1 MGGLTKYQAG
11 FKVRQWMC
19 QFMSNSRPNLLQLI
33 NESLK
38 NTLAS
43 EDSWLSS
50 PIPTFGFLYL
60 HGFLSDG
67 STEALD
73 ISAKLSLVCA
83 LVDVLGNAEVDDFAN
98 EKLYLNRRIS
108 SGDYGIDI
116 DDTIVLEDGWKLRI
130 KADGGSGSALAG
142 ELLDNILNIKIID
155 LHRAAMNTLD
165 DWESIDWSEAATE
178 DINIE
183 DGCCRVSPDDGMDGF
198 GKPEF
203 SLITPAGK
211 QIALDQER
219 IEIKVDDSVYS
230 GKGSVHISHTCGS
243 EKLEFSA
250 AYDLSECDSVCLG
263 YNVAWEICEESLRL
277 ELDRALRNGLDA
289 IRKVAGK

>member
-1 MGGLTKYQAG
+1 M
-11 FKVRQWMC
+11 R
-19 QFMSNSRPNLLQLI
+19 QFMSNSKLRLSQLI

-38 NTLAS
+38 NTLTS

-50 PIPTFGFLYL
+50 PIPAFGFLYL

-83 LVDVLGNAEVDDFAN
+83 LVAVLGNAGVDDFAN
-98 EKLYLNRRIS
+98 ERLCLERRIS

-116 DDTIVLEDGWKLRI
+116 DDTIALEDGWNLRI
-130 KADGGSGSALAG
+130 RANGGSGSALAG
-142 ELLDNILNIKIID
+142 ELLDNSLNIKIID

-165 DWESIDWSEAATE
+165 DWESIDWSEAVME
-178 DINIE
+178 DIDIE
-183 DGCCRVSPDDGMDGF
+183 DGSCSVSPDDGTDGF

-219 IEIKVDDSVYS
+219 IKVKMDDSVYS
-230 GKGSVHISHTCGS
+230 GKGFVRISHTCGS
-243 EKLEFSA
+243 EELEFSA

-277 ELDRALRNGLDA
+277 ELDKALRNGLEA
-289 IRKVAGK
+289 IRKAAVK

>member
-1 MGGLTKYQAG
+1 
-11 FKVRQWMC
+11 
-19 QFMSNSRPNLLQLI
+19 MSNSKLRLSKFI

-38 NTLAS
+38 NTLTS

-73 ISAKLSLVCA
+73 ISSKLSLACS
-83 LVDVLGNAEVDDFAN
+83 LVNVLDNIGVDDFAN
-98 EKLYLNRRIS
+98 ERLCIKRRIS

-116 DDTIVLEDGWKLRI
+116 DDTIALEDGWKLRI

-142 ELLDNILNIKIID
+142 ELLDNPLNIKIID
-155 LHRAAMNTLD
+155 LHRAVINTLD
-165 DWESIDWSEAATE
+165 DWESIDWSEAIME
-178 DINIE
+178 DIDIE
-183 DGCCRVSPDDGMDGF
+183 DGSCSVSPDDGTDGL

-219 IEIKVDDSVYS
+219 IKVEIDDSVYS
-230 GKGSVHISHTCGS
+230 GKGFVRISHTCGS
-243 EKLEFSA
+243 EELEFST
-250 AYDLSECDSVCLG
+250 AYDLSKCNSVCLG

-277 ELDRALRNGLDA
+277 ELDKALRNGLEA
-289 IRKVAGK
+289 IKQSAAK